1 MPPGEGSKKNLPKA
15 VQLWDFAAKGG
26 YATAQFNLGLLYY
39 RGDGVAKSYPTAAA
53 WFLKAA
59 QGGSDD
65 GAYAVAE
72 MYRLGRGVPKD
83 AKKAIFWFSQS
94 AKNGNSAAADRLAV
108 LGAPAVA
115 PAPAQTASVA
125 AVAAPAPAAVAPPP
139 AAVSAGA
146 CGALGQRPG
155 RRHEHEPGGAQS
167 PGTQRGALQRG
178 DRDAAP
184 PASHHLRARRPSR

>member
-1 MPPGEGSKKNLPKA
+1 MPPGAGSRRTSPKA

-65 GAYAVAE
+65 GEYAVAE

-83 AKKAIFWFSQS
+83 IKKAIFWFSQS
-94 AKNGNSAAADRLAV
+94 ARNGNAAAADRLAV

-115 PAPAQTASVA
+115 PAPAQTASA
-125 AVAAPAPAAVAPPP
+125 AWRRPRLPRSRRRPPRRRLADSPRAPAARPP
-139 AAVSAGA
+139 A
-146 CGALGQRPG
+146 R
-155 RRHEHEPGGAQS
+155 
-167 PGTQRGALQRG
+167 T
-178 DRDAAP
+178 
-184 PASHHLRARRPSR
+184 